1 MTPVFSTIVN
11 FTLKG
16 LLEKINKLQYV
27 SSSEC
32 DSEIFFPRV
41 KRRLLQIRDESAKTF
56 LIPSMQDMVDNISQA
71 KEDAKVA
78 E

>member
-32 DSEIFFPRV
+32 DSKIFFPRV
-41 KRRLLQIRDESAKTF
+41 KRRLLQIRYESAKKF
-56 LIPSMQDMVDNISQA
+56 LIPCMQDMVDNISQA